1 MSLFQRLKNLMA
13 REPREQI
20 LGYSRPELQA
30 IFTAPLPSPAPILP
44 ALPHLVPLAHGAV
57 QAYYCALLI
66 DAQDLDS
73 FQALVACRFA
83 LIHERRFNDLPVRQY
98 ANAPHDRQLISLVS
112 TREFN
117 AVTLR
122 LVTNCP
128 EFLEAIHRQRFA
140 VPPPWIA
147 FEGYPPAWWGESLQ
161 GAQGYY
167 NDQYFLPFFTGLSE
181 TEKLAY
187 YARYSA
193 TQEWTASL
201 LSVGDEQE
209 EPAGWDI
216 R

>member
-1 MSLFQRLKNLMA
+1 MSLFQRLKHLMA

-44 ALPHLVPLAHGAV
+44 ALPHLVPLTHGAV

-98 ANAPHDRQLISLVS
+98 ANAPHDRQLISLIS

-117 AVTLR
+117 AITLR

-167 NDQYFLPFFTGLSE
+167 NDQYFLPFLSSLSDAE
-181 TEKLAY
+181 RQAY
-187 YARYSA
+187 YARYNASEA
-193 TQEWTASL
+193 WMASL
-201 LSVGDEQE
+201 ASLTEHDDL
-209 EPAGWDI
+209 P
-216 R
+216 RPKK